1 MTNLTDGQLRGKSEN
16 FNQDLFKT
24 LDPDIKDAICQV
36 PLSQPTFFI
45 GILLV
50 WTLVCFSELRHSFD
64 IAGSLIFST
73 PTVATMKESIQE
85 TEQQGDEA
93 VIVVGLTMP
102 VKIIAAVFILIPR
115 CIVSCVLL
123 WLGCRWL

>member
-24 LDPDIKDAICQV
+24 LDADIKDAICQV

-64 IAGSLIFST
+64 IAGSLIYST
-73 PTVATMKESIQE
+73 PTVSSMKDSIEE
-85 TEQQGDEA
+85 TEEIGDEG
-93 VIVVGLTMP
+93 VIVVGLTMRIKALALIF
-102 VKIIAAVFILIPR
+102 VVIPR
-115 CIVSCVLL
+115 FLVSFILL
-123 WLGCRWL
+123 WLGCR